1 MAKKRRA
8 EVFIDTGAFVAWLVA
23 ADRQHEATAELFA
36 NVDGPLTTSLAVVSE
51 TYSFFLHRFGEDAA
65 RTFRSALGSLPRL
78 TMLPID
84 QKHFV
89 AVGKKLDQL
98 RGVKLTWVDASS
110 LVFARERKIATVW
123 GTDSDL
129 LLEGATVLPGPP

>member
-1 MAKKRRA
+1 MA
-8 EVFIDTGAFVAWLVA
+8 
-23 ADRQHEATAELFA
+23 
-36 NVDGPLTTSLAVVSE
+36 S
-51 TYSFFLHRFGEDAA
+51 
-65 RTFRSALGSLPRL
+65 
-78 TMLPID
+78 
-84 QKHFV
+84 
-89 AVGKKLDQL
+89 KLDQL